1 MPLLV
6 LLALALVAG
15 LAASFL
21 ARHPLGHP
29 GRDREA
35 PPTLRVAR
43 GLGEHAGHHRRVRTV
58 LATRLDPERATGL
71 ALTLA
76 LVMIVGGG
84 IVFAALTVLVRS
96 TNGLISI
103 DSSVANWG
111 DRHATATSTDG
122 LTIATRLGETWLL
135 LAVGAVVAWID
146 HRRTASAW
154 AGPFLL
160 VAVAGEK
167 LLVET
172 LKDLVDRV
180 RPALNPVAETLGP
193 SFPSGH
199 TATAATFWAAAALVA
214 GRWYGPRGRAVLAGL
229 AVGIAVAVASSRVL
243 LDVHW
248 LTDVIGGLAVGWAW
262 FAACAIAFGGR
273 LLRFAAATEFAQ
285 HVAERTASED
295 LGTDGDPRRR
305 VAGSSSGP

>member
-6 LLALALVAG
+6 LVILALAAG
-15 LAASFL
+15 LAAAFL
-21 ARHPLGHP
+21 ARHPLGHA
-29 GRDREA
+29 GRIRDV

-43 GLGEHAGHHRRVRTV
+43 GLGEHAGHHRRVRAV

-76 LVMIVGGG
+76 LVVIIGGG
-84 IVFAALTVLVRS
+84 IVLAALAVLVRS

-103 DSSVANWG
+103 DSSVATWG
-111 DRHATATSTDG
+111 DRHASTTSTDG
-122 LTIATRLGETWLL
+122 LTVVTRLGETWLVL
-135 LAVGAVVAWID
+135 VVGALVAWFD
-146 HRRTASAW
+146 HRRTSSLW

-167 LLVET
+167 LLVEL

-180 RPALNPVAETLGP
+180 RPALNPIAETLGP

-199 TATAATFWAAAALVA
+199 TATAATFWAAVALIA

-229 AVGIAVAVASSRVL
+229 AVGVAVAVASSRVL

-285 HVAERTASED
+285 HVAERSSPG
-295 LGTDGDPRRR
+295 LGG
-305 VAGSSSGP
+305 V